1 LIGKLKKLHDWEIVA
16 VSVDRK
22 KFCLKIVLAMPKTN
36 EQISLIFEGV
46 SRFFLTGMT
55 TQNVILDVLLFE
67 NEEENSDYFN
77 HSISLLGINGSDLKN
92 NKKKIAYFEPSV
104 GAEMACFF
112 SDLKFSSLP

>member
-1 LIGKLKKLHDWEIVA
+1 MIEKLKKLHDWEIVA

-22 KFCLKIVLAMPKTN
+22 KFCLKIALAMPKTN
-36 EQISLIFEGV
+36 EQTFLIFEGV
-46 SRFFLTGMT
+46 SRFFLAGMT

-67 NEEENSDYFN
+67 EEDESDYFN
-77 HSISLLGINGSDLKN
+77 HSISLLGIDGSDLKN
-92 NKKKIAYFEPSV
+92 NKKKIVYFEPSV